1 MCLILSMEKDIA
13 KVLIDEEVIL
23 RRLDVVAQK
32 ILADFNADDIL
43 VIGILNGAVV
53 FMADLLRRLPV
64 PLEIETL
71 SVASYHGGTESS
83 GVVQFLDKKLPE
95 VEGRQILLI
104 DDILDTGRT
113 LKAVKDRL
121 SAMGASMVNTAVLLS
136 KEKERAEEVEANYV
150 AFNIADEF
158 VVGYGLD
165 YKGLYRNLPFVGVL
179 KEEVYRR

>member
-95 VEGRQILLI
+95 V
-104 DDILDTGRT
+104 
-113 LKAVKDRL
+113 
-121 SAMGASMVNTAVLLS
+121 
-136 KEKERAEEVEANYV
+136 
-150 AFNIADEF
+150 
-158 VVGYGLD
+158 
-165 YKGLYRNLPFVGVL
+165 
-179 KEEVYRR
+179 